1 MKFCYI
7 CKYPPIE
14 GGIPSKVYWLAKALG
29 ERGHEVH
36 IVTNALEVEDE
47 YREVLD
53 INDPN
58 YCPKNVY
65 VHSTDPSPTI
75 TANPSHIPFSK
86 MYCEKLASLA
96 IKVIE
101 EYDLEIIDSWY
112 LIPYCVSGF
121 LAKSFTKIPQIIRYG
136 GSDSQRLYPSPY
148 LNNLLDKIIK
158 SADATITNSIPL
170 QKVTVDARAFHPKVI
185 PIDLASY
192 APNQKYSS
200 DIPIISY
207 IGKIT
212 YHFETKGLCELLEA
226 CSKIN
231 KDYLLLFVANGKKLN
246 EFKKLVKNANLIEKT
261 IFLDFVPPWQIP
273 SILQASTC
281 MVALEKITSPILK
294 YHTPTLPAEA
304 LAIGKCVLMSEA
316 LHEKDPYNKLKDEK
330 EILTVDPNNTKQIRE
345 ILERLIKNPEIANNI
360 GMESYK
366 TFSKFNQFNKYIEKT
381 IELYKSTLDISCL
394 TL

>member
-1 MKFCYI
+1 MKI
-7 CKYPPIE
+7 CFISKYPPIE
-14 GGIPSKVYWLAKALG
+14 GGLSSKVYWLAKALG
-29 ERGHEVH
+29 KRGHEVH
-36 IVTNALEVEDE
+36 IVTNAQEVEDK
-47 YREVLD
+47 YRETLD

-58 YCPKNVY
+58 YSPKNVY
-65 VHSTDPSPTI
+65 IHSTDPSPTI
-75 TANPSHIPFSK
+75 EANPSHIPFSK

-101 EYDLEIIDSWY
+101 EHNIEVIDSWY

-121 LAKSFTKIPQIIRYG
+121 IAKSFTNVPQIIRYG

-158 SADATITNSIPL
+158 STDTSTTTTIPM
-170 QKVTVDARAFHPKVI
+170 QKVTIDSQTFHPKVM
-185 PIDLASY
+185 PMNLSSY
-192 APNQKYSS
+192 ITNQKYIPG
-200 DIPIISY
+200 IPIISY

-212 YHFETKGLCELLEA
+212 HHFETRGLCDILKA

-231 KDYLLLFVANGKKLN
+231 SDFLLLFVANGTKLD
-246 EFKKLVKNANLIEKT
+246 EFKILVKNANLLEKS

-281 MVALEKITSPILK
+281 ILALEKISSPVLQ
-294 YHTPTLPAEA
+294 YHTPALPAEA
-304 LAIGKCVLMSEA
+304 LATGKCVLMSEA
-316 LHEKDPYNKLKDEK
+316 LHKKEPYNKLIAGN
-330 EILTVDPNNTKQIRE
+330 EILMVDPNNTREIRE
-345 ILERLIKNPEIANNI
+345 IVEELIEKPETASTI
-360 GMESYK
+360 GKEGYRII
-366 TFSKFNQFNKYIEKT
+366 SKLNQFNEYLDKT

>member
-1 MKFCYI
+1 MNI
-7 CKYPPIE
+7 CIIGKYPPIE
-14 GGIPSKVYWLAKALG
+14 GGVSSKIYWLAKALG

-47 YREVLD
+47 YREKFD

-58 YCPKNVY
+58 YSPKNVY
-65 VHSTDPSPTI
+65 IHNTDPSPTI
-75 TANPSHIPFSK
+75 EANPSHIPFSK

-101 EYDLEIIDSWY
+101 EHNIEVIDSWY

-121 LAKSFTKIPQIIRYG
+121 IAKSFTNIPQIIRYG

-148 LNNLLDKIIK
+148 LNTLLNKIIK
-158 SADATITNSIPL
+158 SADTTMKNTISV
-170 QKVTVDARAFHPKVI
+170 QSVTVDTQAFHPKVV
-185 PIDLASY
+185 PINLSSHVT
-192 APNQKYSS
+192 NQKYIPG
-200 DIPIISY
+200 IPIISY

-212 YHFETKGLCELLEA
+212 YHFKTKGLSNLLET

-231 KDYLLLFVANGKKLN
+231 NDFLLLFVANGKKLD
-246 EFKKLVKNANLIEKT
+246 EFKKLVKNNNLAEKS

-281 MVALEKITSPILK
+281 VLALEKITSPVLQ
-294 YHTPTLPAEA
+294 YHTPALPTETLAT
-304 LAIGKCVLMSEA
+304 GTCVLMSKI
-316 LHEKDPYNKLKDEK
+316 LHKKEPYTKLKAGK
-330 EILTVDPNNTKQIRE
+330 EILTVDPNNPREIRE
-345 ILERLIKNPEIANNI
+345 MMEDLIENPEMANTVGTEGYRAI
-360 GMESYK
+360 
-366 TFSKFNQFNKYIEKT
+366 SKLNQFNEYLDKT
-381 IELYKSTLDISCL
+381 IELYKSTLNIACV

>member
-1 MKFCYI
+1 MKI
-7 CKYPPIE
+7 CIIGKYPPIE
-14 GGIPSKVYWLAKALG
+14 GGTSSKVYWLSKALG
-29 ERGHEVH
+29 ERKHEIH

-47 YREVLD
+47 YREILG

-58 YCPKNVY
+58 YSPKNVY

-75 TANPSHIPFSK
+75 QANPSHIPFSK

-101 EYDLEIIDSWY
+101 EYNLEIIDSWY

-121 LAKSFTKIPQIIRYG
+121 LAKSFTKIPQVIRYG
-136 GSDSQRLYPSPY
+136 GSDLQRLYPSPY

-158 SADATITNSIPL
+158 TANPTITNLIPM
-170 QKVTVDARAFHPKVI
+170 QKVTVDSQTFRPNVT
-185 PIDLASY
+185 PIDLSSY

-200 DIPIISY
+200 DVPIVTY

-231 KDYLLLFVANGKKLN
+231 KDYLLLVVANGKKLN
-246 EFKKLVKNANLIEKT
+246 EFKKLVKNANLMEKT
-261 IFLDFVPPWQIP
+261 IFLNFVPPWQIP
-273 SILQASTC
+273 SILQVSTC
-281 MVALEKITSPILK
+281 IVALEKINSPILK

-316 LHEKDPYNKLKDEK
+316 LHEKNPYNKLENEK

-360 GMESYK
+360 GLGGYK